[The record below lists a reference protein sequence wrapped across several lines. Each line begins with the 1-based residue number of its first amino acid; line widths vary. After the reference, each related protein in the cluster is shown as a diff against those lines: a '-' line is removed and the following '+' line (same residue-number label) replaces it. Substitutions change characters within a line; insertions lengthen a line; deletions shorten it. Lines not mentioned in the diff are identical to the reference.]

1 MWIRPHKTKCRRSQ
15 TPTVWRSFSKI
26 SFFQIVLRPHENAQP
41 AFSNSSGLKS
51 VLKKFRFLDRLR
63 MDGRPNQR
71 NKATFLNSSARV
83 QCLGSQIFWFQTKYA
98 VLLMGLWLWISW
110 LLISKHFFAR
120 FLVFNWWPTHVL
132 LLHTLY
138 SCRDRWKGKPL
149 LLRGSYFAKTF
160 MNRKN
165 IYCLHRFSKFFCIT
179 FNFHCCMT
187 ISRRRAI
194 HVDTRK

>member
-149 LLRGSYFAKTF
+149 LLRGSYFAIDFQSFSASHLTF
-160 MNRKN
+160 IAVWQFRGDALFMSTHGNKLN
-165 IYCLHRFSKFFCIT
+165 
-179 FNFHCCMT
+179 
-187 ISRRRAI
+187 
-194 HVDTRK
+194 